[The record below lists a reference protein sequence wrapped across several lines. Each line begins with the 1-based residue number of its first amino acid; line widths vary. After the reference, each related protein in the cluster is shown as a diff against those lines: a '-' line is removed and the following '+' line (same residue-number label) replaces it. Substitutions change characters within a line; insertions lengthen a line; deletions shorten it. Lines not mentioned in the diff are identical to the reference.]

1 MLSRP
6 TACLLA
12 ASALVLSAC
21 AGLSGQPG
29 KLDGAIELEPTQ
41 SAHQS
46 AEINWDAER
55 NRIVAAFADPDEI
68 DALPQPDD
76 SLLLRLPAANGFA
89 KGSAEPAAP
98 LKAMLDRVTVALEDP
113 PVTEL
118 SIIGHTDSIGSETTN
133 LQLSIR
139 RAEAVMEYLRQ
150 RGIALTRMS
159 ADGHG
164 EAEPI
169 ADNNQESGRSLNRRV
184 EIHVRPLK

>member
-12 ASALVLSAC
+12 ASTILLSAC
-21 AGLSGQPG
+21 AGLAGHNG
-29 KLDGAIELEPTQ
+29 KLDGAIELDPAQNAPKTV
-41 SAHQS
+41 AIDWA
-46 AEINWDAER
+46 AEK
-55 NRIVAAFADPDEI
+55 NRLVAAFADPDEI

-98 LKAMLDRVTVALEDP
+98 LKTMLDRVTVALEDP
-113 PVTEL
+113 PVTAL
-118 SIIGHTDSIGSETTN
+118 TIIGHTDSIGSETNN

-150 RGIALTRMS
+150 RGIALTRMN

-169 ADNNQESGRSLNRRV
+169 ADNKDEAGRTLNRRV

>member
-1 MLSRP
+1 MLTRP

-12 ASALVLSAC
+12 ASAILLNAC
-21 AGLSGQPG
+21 AGFSGQNG
-29 KLDGAIELEPTQ
+29 KLDGAIEIDPAQ
-41 SAHQS
+41 SAAKS
-46 AEINWDAER
+46 AAIDWAAEKS
-55 NRIVAAFADPDEI
+55 RIVAAFAEPDEI
-68 DALPQPDD
+68 DALSQPDD

-98 LKAMLDRVTVALEDP
+98 LKTMLDRVTVTLEDP
-113 PVTEL
+113 PVTGL
-118 SIIGHTDSIGSETTN
+118 TIIGHTDSIGSETAN

-169 ADNNQESGRSLNRRV
+169 ASNNDEAGRSLNRRV
-184 EIHVRPLK
+184 EIHVRPLQ

>member
-12 ASALVLSAC
+12 ASTILLGAC
-21 AGLSGQPG
+21 AGLSGQNG
-29 KLDGAIELEPTQ
+29 KLDGAIEIDPNQ
-41 SAHQS
+41 SAAQAAALDWN
-46 AEINWDAER
+46 AEKT
-55 NRIVAAFADPDEI
+55 RIVAAFADPDEI
-68 DALPQPDD
+68 DALLQADD

-89 KGSAEPAAP
+89 KGSAEPAPP
-98 LKAMLDRVTVALEDP
+98 LRAMLDRVTIALEDP
-113 PVTEL
+113 PVTGL
-118 SIIGHTDSIGSETTN
+118 TIIGHTDSIGSETAN

-150 RGIALTRMS
+150 RGIALARMS

-169 ADNNQESGRSLNRRV
+169 ASNNDEAGRSLNRRV
-184 EIHVRPLK
+184 EIHVRPLN